1 VIETSGKAGAA
12 SSGAVLRATWFV
24 VLPLLLTALVFR
36 YLLLSPARIPDGP
49 LRELSEVAETHQ
61 AAVLALSFVLFA
73 GLLRYWRN
81 YLPAAKLWVE
91 APAAKERRTGPL
103 AALSMTTVLLTGAV
117 LAALVLRGSFFQTYR
132 VLSGSM
138 LPTLEPADLVLSTQ
152 YAYGFR
158 APWSEPKSPAAPRR
172 GDIVVFHRT
181 PQGPDIPEELVK
193 RVIGLPGDTILTNG
207 GFVSIN
213 GWRVPT
219 CNVAPYVFIE
229 GEGMLE
235 AHLRMEFLE
244 DRVYL
249 TAHGPAQPEE
259 REPYVVQPG
268 EVFVLGD
275 NRNNSSDSR
284 AWNNGKGG
292 GLRLE
297 EIRGRVDRLMMER
310 RRDGSWDFSR
320 FLKPLGY
327 ETRTE
332 NIEDT
337 DIRNGIEYCFAHR
350 PKDTRPPPP
359 SAPTATE
366 STP

>member
-1 VIETSGKAGAA
+1 V
-12 SSGAVLRATWFV
+12 
-24 VLPLLLTALVFR
+24 
-36 YLLLSPARIPDGP
+36 
-49 LRELSEVAETHQ
+49 
-61 AAVLALSFVLFA
+61 
-73 GLLRYWRN
+73 
-81 YLPAAKLWVE
+81 
-91 APAAKERRTGPL
+91 
-103 AALSMTTVLLTGAV
+103 
-117 LAALVLRGSFFQTYR
+117 
-132 VLSGSM
+132 
-138 LPTLEPADLVLSTQ
+138 
-152 YAYGFR
+152 
-158 APWSEPKSPAAPRR
+158 APRR
-172 GDIVVFHRT
+172 GDIVVFHRAS
-181 PQGPDIPEELVK
+181 QDPDIPDELVK
-193 RVIGLPGDTILTNG
+193 RVIGLPGDTILTSG

-249 TAHGPAQPEE
+249 TAHGPVQPEE

-284 AWNNGKGG
+284 AWNRGKGG

-297 EIRGRVDRLMMER
+297 QIRGRVERMVMER
-310 RRDGSWDFSR
+310 RRDGTWDFSR
-320 FLKPLGY
+320 FLRPLGY

-337 DIRNGIEYCFAHR
+337 DIRNGIEYCFKHR
-350 PKDTRPPPP
+350 PKETRPPKPFAQP
-359 SAPTATE
+359 AAGLALPVAAE
-366 STP
+366 VTP